1 MKQASDETKEE
12 NEFTTLGHK
21 VIGNYNKHA
30 FEQNES
36 LIPCVLVATNKHELE
51 QNESLIPCVLVAT
64 GTFSPVHRMHI
75 INMELSKQHIEQF
88 GTFSPVHRMH
98 IINMELSKQHIEQ
111 FNWRYRVVGGFIS
124 PTHDEYCSYKLGD
137 LSIPAVHRIQMLSL
151 ALEDN
156 DWI

>member
-1 MKQASDETKEE
+1 MKQASEETKEE

-21 VIGNYNKHA
+21 VISNYNK
-30 FEQNES
+30 
-36 LIPCVLVATNKHELE
+36 NKHELE

-64 GTFSPVHRMHI
+64 
-75 INMELSKQHIEQF
+75 

-151 ALEDN
+151 ALDDN
-156 DWI
+156 GTKY